1 LLSKSKS
8 QDISEAQKEL
18 LASKGIGAKGNIE
31 LSGDVIS
38 RVINEIVNN
47 ECTPIFAGVMIA
59 SLKVLDLSKSEKY
72 SFDDTVRKVR
82 NKMTPSIIKLCFE
95 EFLDCEEDLIC
106 KKLFHQKDLSQ
117 QDCEFLTKSLFDK
130 SIDPVYIGVMLQ
142 GLRLKRETV
151 SENCYLK
158 SSFSKFV
165 ASVEWEGGALVQL
178 AEPYD
183 GFVRTPYLGLY
194 LAILLSYKGYAS
206 VLHSQNGL
214 GPKYG
219 ETCLSALREHTNA
232 NLDIPH
238 ALNSLNKIRFACVDS
253 EKATPELSDLKV
265 MRNQMIKRSYLATF
279 DKLNNPIQ
287 AKGENI
293 QVCGYV
299 HTPYLNTLSEV
310 LKKEKNELNILIKGI
325 EGGVVLDPYKK
336 MIVHSLRNGKLK
348 QFELTQIELENKFNK
363 NEACDAEKILS
374 GQHYFSKHIAY
385 TASVL
390 ISIIESRENC
400 EQALLEI
407 ESLFK
412 NGELIKHYHDCIHF
426 IKEN

>member
-1 LLSKSKS
+1 V
-8 QDISEAQKEL
+8 E
-18 LASKGIGAKGNIE
+18 
-31 LSGDVIS
+31 
-38 RVINEIVNN
+38 
-47 ECTPIFAGVMIA
+47 
-59 SLKVLDLSKSEKY
+59 
-72 SFDDTVRKVR
+72 
-82 NKMTPSIIKLCFE
+82 
-95 EFLDCEEDLIC
+95 
-106 KKLFHQKDLSQ
+106 
-117 QDCEFLTKSLFDK
+117 
-130 SIDPVYIGVMLQ
+130 
-142 GLRLKRETV
+142 
-151 SENCYLK
+151 
-158 SSFSKFV
+158 
-165 ASVEWEGGALVQL
+165 SVEWEGGALVQL

-219 ETCLSALREHTNA
+219 ETCLSALREHTDT
-232 NLDIPH
+232 NLDIPY

-265 MRNQMIKRSYLATF
+265 LRNQMIKRSYLATF

-299 HTPYLNTLSEV
+299 HTAYLDTLSQV

-336 MIVHSLRNGKLK
+336 MTVHSLRNGKLK